1 MTSALEDSSS
11 GMQVCAPD
19 SSVCQRWEGHTDV
32 QVWGWSGRQD
42 QAAPRWSG
50 RARGQVGCRAQAWG
64 GVQEH
69 SKTATPPRAL
79 QGAEWLPRDPGAQTG
94 RLPAGLFSS
103 GILEPTTQRRDT
115 HEKSWLQPGRGGP
128 EITKPSAADGVWTAG
143 P

>member
-1 MTSALEDSSS
+1 MSKSGGGRGDRTRRPHGGQGGLE
-11 GMQVCAPD
+11 G
-19 SSVCQRWEGHTDV
+19 RW
-32 QVWGWSGRQD
+32 
-42 QAAPRWSG
+42 AAGLRPG
-50 RARGQVGCRAQAWG
+50 EGCR
-64 GVQEH
+64 
-69 SKTATPPRAL
+69 STARQRPPPRAL